1 VLARCDSLRT
11 PALRLVQPALTTR
24 ERQVAELAADGAKSR
39 EIADQLFLSP
49 RTVENHLQRVY
60 AKLGVNGRVEL
71 APALRSL
78 PQ

>member
-1 VLARCDSLRT
+1 MGQVLGLQDADN
-11 PALRLVQPALTTR
+11 VR
-24 ERQVAELAADGAKSR
+24 EAEQVTAAASKLR
-39 EIADQLFLSP
+39 EIANQLFLSP

-60 AKLGVNGRVEL
+60 AKLGVNGREAL

>member
-1 VLARCDSLRT
+1 
-11 PALRLVQPALTTR
+11 
-24 ERQVAELAADGAKSR
+24 
-39 EIADQLFLSP
+39 
-49 RTVENHLQRVY
+49 VENHLQRAY

>member
-1 VLARCDSLRT
+1 MG
-11 PALRLVQPALTTR
+11 TR
-24 ERQVAELAADGAKSR
+24 SR
-39 EIADQLFLSP
+39 DIADRLYLSP

-60 AKLGVNGRVEL
+60 AKLGVNGRTEL

>member
-1 VLARCDSLRT
+1 MSAVTGS
-11 PALRLVQPALTTR
+11 PALLAVQPSLTTR
-24 ERQVAELAADGAKSR
+24 ERQVAQLAADGAKSR

-60 AKLGVNGRVEL
+60 TKLGVNGREAL

>member
-1 VLARCDSLRT
+1 MGTALSPP
-11 PALRLVQPALTTR
+11 PAPLDTQPALTTR